1 MNREQRVGIGMVQNQ
16 IRKEK
21 RYEKRRKK
29 DVNSS
34 IEMKTEERVATRK
47 DLGSFEGVFLS
58 EIVSVN

>member
-1 MNREQRVGIGMVQNQ
+1 MVQNQ

-47 DLGSFEGVFLS
+47 DLGSFEGIFLS